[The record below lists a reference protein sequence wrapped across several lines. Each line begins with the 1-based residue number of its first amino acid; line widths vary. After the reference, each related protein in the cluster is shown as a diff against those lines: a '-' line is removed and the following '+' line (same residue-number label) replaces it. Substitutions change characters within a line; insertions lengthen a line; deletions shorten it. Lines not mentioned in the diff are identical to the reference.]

1 MPFTEVKLF
10 FQEGNSDK
18 VYYAKVVPAG
28 AGVFDVV
35 VQWGRRGSTL
45 QSGKKALK
53 VPLDKAEATI
63 ARLKREKMNKGYEE
77 MTSSVKPAE
86 VAPPMGEGS
95 GSKAGGVR
103 KRVGRVAQL
112 LNPIDSHEVE
122 ALLDDSKVV
131 AQQKLD
137 GGRVLCHIDDGEV
150 LPTNRS
156 GQKTTMGAGVLKGLI
171 HLPSGTVVDGEVLR
185 DERGAEV
192 YWLFDVLEFAGRDVS
207 HETYEQRFAR
217 LTDEIEPGLSEP
229 VSVLETAWTPKQKR
243 ALYERLM
250 ASGAEGIVFKRK
262 DAPWSAGR
270 PSSGGTQLKCKFVAS
285 ADVLLV
291 ENAGNA
297 YRMQVYEKG
306 RLRDVGNVFSGT
318 TNESRAALD
327 AQLSKG
333 RKVVAEVRDLYATD
347 SLNLFQPV
355 FVRARTDKAEKDCLI
370 DQLKQTNRDV
380 VDHD

>member
-18 VYYAKVVPAG
+18 VYYAKIVPAG

-53 VPLDKAEATI
+53 VPLDKAESTVAK
-63 ARLKREKMNKGYEE
+63 LKREKMNKGYEE
-77 MTSSVKPAE
+77 MTGSVKPAE

-112 LNPIDSHEVE
+112 LNPVDIHEVE
-122 ALLDDSKVV
+122 ALLNDHKVV

-137 GGRVLCHIDDGEV
+137 GGRVLCHIDNGEV

-156 GQKTTMGAGVLKGLI
+156 GQKTTMGGGVLKGLI
-171 HLPSGTVVDGEVLR
+171 HLPNGTVVDGEVMR
-185 DERGAEV
+185 EETGEV
-192 YWLFDVLEFAGRDVS
+192 YWLFDVLEFAGEDVS
-207 HETYEQRFAR
+207 GETYEQRFAR

-229 VSVLETAWTPKQKR
+229 VRVLETATTPKAKR

-262 DAPWSAGR
+262 DAPWNAGR

-285 ADVLLV
+285 ADVLIV

-306 RLRDVGNVFSGT
+306 KLRDVGNVFSGT

-327 AQLSKG
+327 AQLGKG
-333 RKVVAEVRDLYATD
+333 KRVVAEVRYLYATD
-347 SLNLFQPV
+347 DLNLFQPV
-355 FVRARTDKAEKDCLI
+355 FVRARTDKAERDCLLS
-370 DQLKQTNRDV
+370 QLKGTNRAV
-380 VDHD
+380 VDAD